1 MLMSF
6 LRAFGISALRF
17 GKGQVF
23 QDRREA
29 SLALAAAL
37 TAYRGENALVLGVP
51 RGAVP
56 MARIIADALGGEMD
70 VVLVRKIG
78 APGNPEFAIGAVNEF
93 GRVAISQRDA
103 EYSGADDA
111 YLEGEKQQ
119 QIEIMRVR
127 RAQYTEQRAPID
139 PAARVVIIVDD
150 GLATGSTMIAALET
164 LRDQHPARLI
174 CAVPVAPAD
183 TAARVREHCDEL
195 ICLDTP
201 ETFYAV
207 GQFYRDFAQV
217 SDEEV
222 IAALRR

>member
-1 MLMSF
+1 MM
-6 LRAFGISALRF
+6 RF
-17 GKGQVF
+17 SNR
-23 QDRREA
+23 DE
-29 SLALAAAL
+29 AAAL
-37 TAYRGENALVLGVP
+37 LAEQLVAYKGKNPLVLGVP

-111 YLEGEKQQ
+111 YLEAEKQR

-127 RAQYTEQRAPID
+127 RAQYTEQRPPID

-174 CAVPVAPAD
+174 
-183 TAARVREHCDEL
+183 
-195 ICLDTP
+195 
-201 ETFYAV
+201 
-207 GQFYRDFAQV
+207 
-217 SDEEV
+217 
-222 IAALRR
+222 

>member
-1 MLMSF
+1 MF
-6 LRAFGISALRF
+6 A
-17 GKGQVF
+17 
-23 QDRREA
+23 DRRDA
-29 SLALAAAL
+29 AIRLAAAL
-37 TAYRGENALVLGVP
+37 TQYRGQNALVLGIP

-56 MARIIADALGGEMD
+56 MAQIIADVLGGEMD

-103 EYSGADDA
+103 DYSGADHV
-111 YLEGEKQQ
+111 YLEVEKQRQ
-119 QIEIMRVR
+119 LETMRER
-127 RAQYTEQRAPID
+127 RAQYTEQRPPID
-139 PAARVVIIVDD
+139 PAGRVVIIVDD

-174 CAVPVAPAD
+174 SAVPVAPAD
-183 TAARVREHCDEL
+183 IAARVREHCDEL
-195 ICLDTP
+195 VCLETP

-217 SDEEV
+217 LDEEV
-222 IAALRR
+222 IAALRRGTATANAETQRGAEDAEKGD